1 MDTMTV
7 ETERPA
13 RRERGSGSIFKPEY
27 RDRKTG
33 ELRKARFFWIQYR
46 VNSRPVR
53 ENTHSEKI
61 TVAKHLL
68 QRRIGEIHV
77 GAWVGPKTQK
87 TTIADIV
94 EAVFRDYRINGLKS
108 VRLAEHRWRKHLEP
122 FFGNL
127 RAVEVTSDSLS
138 KYIDERRAAG
148 GANATINRE
157 MALLRR
163 AFNIAYHANPR
174 KVHEV
179 PSFPMLKENDA
190 RSGFVTYEEYAE
202 LCRNCRE
209 PWLRALIGAGFNFG
223 FRVNE
228 LLTLRVR
235 QVDLLAHSI
244 TLDAGTTKNRKPRT
258 VPMTSEVYKL
268 LCSCIVGK
276 QPSDFVFTR
285 SNGKPVG
292 DYRWDWYRLCV
303 RSGLGKLTCSRC
315 SSTVTDEDARRCE
328 RCHVLLRYSGKIF
341 HDFRRSAVRNMTRSG
356 VPRSDAMKISGH
368 RTESIFARYD
378 IGNDADLVEAAR
390 RIEARQKEAFSLVQT
405 CTKQSQSEQILAN

>member
-1 MDTMTV
+1 MLARQERLRPGARIGATRKGQLTMHGGDMDTIA
-7 ETERPA
+7 TERPA
-13 RRERGSGSIFKPEY
+13 RRERGTGSIYRPEY

-33 ELRKARFFWIQYR
+33 EWRKARCFWIQYR

-53 ENTHSEKI
+53 ENTHSEKV

-68 QRRIGEIHV
+68 QRRIGEISV

-87 TTIADIV
+87 TTIADMA
-94 EAVFRDYRINGLKS
+94 ESLFRDYRINGLKS
-108 VRLAEHRWRKHLEP
+108 VKLAEHRWRKHLKP

-127 RAVEVTSDSLS
+127 RAVEVTSDVLGR
-138 KYIDERRAAG
+138 YIDQRRNGG
-148 GANATINRE
+148 GANATVNRE

-163 AFNIAYHANPR
+163 AFNIAYHASPR

-179 PSFPMLKENDA
+179 PSFTMLKENDP

-209 PWLRALIGAGFNFG
+209 TWMRALIGAAFNFG

-244 TLDAGTTKNRKPRT
+244 SLDAGTTKNRKPRT

-276 QPSDFVFTR
+276 QPSD
-285 SNGKPVG
+285 
-292 DYRWDWYRLCV
+292 
-303 RSGLGKLTCSRC
+303 
-315 SSTVTDEDARRCE
+315 
-328 RCHVLLRYSGKIF
+328 
-341 HDFRRSAVRNMTRSG
+341 
-356 VPRSDAMKISGH
+356 
-368 RTESIFARYD
+368 
-378 IGNDADLVEAAR
+378 
-390 RIEARQKEAFSLVQT
+390 
-405 CTKQSQSEQILAN
+405 